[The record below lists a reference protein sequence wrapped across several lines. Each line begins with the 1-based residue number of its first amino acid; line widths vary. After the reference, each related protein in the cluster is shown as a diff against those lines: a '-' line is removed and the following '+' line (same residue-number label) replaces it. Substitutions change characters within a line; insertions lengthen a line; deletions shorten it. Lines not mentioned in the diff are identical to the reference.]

1 VIVLLVLILVVCE
14 MCECQCDLHCFVEV
28 SKFGQSQSAI
38 FLAINKLKVR
48 RILPSAILITV
59 CQRTYNMV
67 FGCIS
72 MCTV

>member
-1 VIVLLVLILVVCE
+1 
-14 MCECQCDLHCFVEV
+14 MMASFM
-28 SKFGQSQSAI
+28 KFAI

-72 MCTV
+72 MCTVWRIL

>member
-1 VIVLLVLILVVCE
+1 
-14 MCECQCDLHCFVEV
+14 MMASFM
-28 SKFGQSQSAI
+28 KFAF

-67 FGCIS
+67 YGCIS